1 MWQTSW
7 YLSKTGAPTARVACW
22 KKKSLPGNSELASNP
37 AHQPPRTVPSQNRPP
52 PYPSRTHPDASK
64 NPPCNSPR
72 IFLHQNQNSEPPQ
85 PQPWSLRFTEKSYLH
100 YLIAFWGKIK
110 AMQKRHG
117 TWSLPRQ
124 RLRKHLGKGPS
135 LNATHP
141 LPQVKWEW
149 EKNSSLSANFWR
161 DMFAIAHWLH
171 LKDYKGCQ
179 QIALCKTRRSWRRCW
194 LQSCAAPCLGLGSWF
209 WPIHNLH
216 PRLCI
221 EFLLGPLIHSPNQFP

>member
-1 MWQTSW
+1 M
-7 YLSKTGAPTARVACW
+7 LKEKEPAW
-22 KKKSLPGNSELASNP
+22 KLRTCLQPC
-37 AHQPPRTVPSQNRPP
+37 HQPPRTVPSQNRPP
-52 PYPSRTHPDASK
+52 PYPSRTHPNASR
-64 NPPCNSPR
+64 NPPCNSAR
-72 IFLHQNQNSEPPQ
+72 IFLHENQNSEPPQ

-149 EKNSSLSANFWR
+149 EKKQQFECQLLKGYVCNCPLAPSKRLQRMSTNRSLQ
-161 DMFAIAHWLH
+161 D
-171 LKDYKGCQ
+171 
-179 QIALCKTRRSWRRCW
+179 T
-194 LQSCAAPCLGLGSWF
+194 
-209 WPIHNLH
+209 
-216 PRLCI
+216 
-221 EFLLGPLIHSPNQFP
+221 